1 MMPLVPL
8 MLKWSV
14 LGNEEGHGPP
24 AKLEEL
30 VNIQSQ
36 LNLVRSLELVSK
48 ISQSRLHQQMEIK
61 FNYAT
66 TWEQLRHMGRE
77 VAW

>member
-48 ISQSRLHQQMEIK
+48 ISQSGLHQQMESSIMLQLG
-61 FNYAT
+61 NNLD
-66 TWEQLRHMGRE
+66 TWEGK
-77 VAW
+77 